1 MEATCVDE
9 EEGLLSL
16 DNLPSEVL
24 LHILSFVGVGRSNEA
39 SRSLTDKS
47 MRSGLLS
54 CLLVNKRMYGLAN
67 DDMLWKSCCHRPSI
81 GWITSKKVTKF
92 KDFNRLSI
100 KILSRNSK
108 PGKIGSPEFT
118 HLPTSTID

>member
-47 MRSGLLS
+47 MRSGCFLV
-54 CLLVNKRMYGLAN
+54 CL
-67 DDMLWKSCCHRPSI
+67 
-81 GWITSKKVTKF
+81 
-92 KDFNRLSI
+92 
-100 KILSRNSK
+100 
-108 PGKIGSPEFT
+108 
-118 HLPTSTID
+118 